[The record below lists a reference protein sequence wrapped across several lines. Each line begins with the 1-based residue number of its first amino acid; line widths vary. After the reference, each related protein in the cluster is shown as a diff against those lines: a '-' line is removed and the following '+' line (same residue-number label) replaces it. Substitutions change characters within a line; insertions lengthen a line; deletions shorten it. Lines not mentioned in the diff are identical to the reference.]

1 MKNQKIFAFFL
12 LTFFTLSIS
21 LVSFSQP
28 PKEEKKKKSNDRVRV
43 VTIPI
48 SLYTKKELRE
58 NQAEEFLQADRITVE
73 ENQEEKTI
81 LSIRSVSN
89 TPLSLAILVQDDLGT
104 SFNLELKRIGQF
116 IKQSSGWFKG
126 IGRLSKWRV
135 GSNQTKIY
143 R

>member
-12 LTFFTLSIS
+12 LTFFTMSFS

-81 LSIRSVSN
+81 LSIRAS
-89 TPLSLAILVQDDLGT
+89 AIRPCL
-104 SFNLELKRIGQF
+104 
-116 IKQSSGWFKG
+116 
-126 IGRLSKWRV
+126 
-135 GSNQTKIY
+135 
-143 R
+143 